1 MEFYQLWFAVRY
13 VHVVSVALLTGGA
26 LIVTALWILPGVR
39 ALEAAF
45 AAASAYE
52 WTFWSVA
59 GITAA
64 TGVSN
69 LGLKGEGLLGPATG
83 WGAALSIKL
92 GTVVALLAVSLM
104 RSDTVIRTRALA
116 RPFAWRLRVVLGAAY
131 SLTVVML
138 LVALWL
144 GLGLAHGR
152 Y

>member
-1 MEFYQLWFAVRY
+1 MESYQLWFAVRY

-26 LIVTALWILPGVR
+26 LVVAALWTVPDVL
-39 ALEAAF
+39 ASEAAL

-52 WTFWSVA
+52 WTFWSVV
-59 GITAA
+59 GIAAA

-83 WGAALSIKL
+83 WGAALSVKL
-92 GTVVALLAVSLM
+92 VTVVALLALGLV
-104 RSDTVIRTRALA
+104 RSDTVVRARALA
-116 RPFAWRLRVVLGAAY
+116 RPSGSRLRIVLGVAY
-131 SLTVVML
+131 SLTAL
-138 LVALWL
+138 LFLLALWL

>member
-1 MEFYQLWFAVRY
+1 MDFYQLWFAVRY

-26 LIVTALWILPGVR
+26 LIVAALWVLPDVL
-39 ALEAAF
+39 ALDAAF
-45 AAASAYE
+45 VAASAYE

-83 WGAALSIKL
+83 WGARLSIKL
-92 GTVVALLAVSLM
+92 GTVLALLALSLV
-104 RSDTVIRTRALA
+104 RSDTVIRARALA
-116 RPFAWRLRVVLGAAY
+116 RRSAWRLRIVLGAAY
-131 SLTVVML
+131 ALTVVML

>member
-1 MEFYQLWFAVRY
+1 MELYQLWFAVRY
-13 VHVVSVALLTGGA
+13 VHVVSVALLAGGA
-26 LIVTALWILPGVR
+26 LIVAALWIAPDVL
-39 ALEAAF
+39 AFDAAF

-64 TGVSN
+64 TGISN

-92 GTVVALLAVSLM
+92 GAVLALLALSLV
-104 RSDTVIRTRALA
+104 RSDTVIRA
-116 RPFAWRLRVVLGAAY
+116 RRLGRRSGRRLRIVLGAAY
-131 SLTVVML
+131 SLTVVMF

>member
-26 LIVTALWILPGVR
+26 LIVAALWILPD
-39 ALEAAF
+39 ALALDAAF

-59 GITAA
+59 GITVA

-69 LGLKGEGLLGPATG
+69 LGLKSEGLLGPAIG

-92 GTVVALLAVSLM
+92 GTVLALLALSLM
-104 RSDTVIRTRALA
+104 RSDAVIRTRALA
-116 RPFAWRLRVVLGAAY
+116 RRSAWRLRLVLGAAY
-131 SLTVVML
+131 SLTVVMF